1 MARGLEWGQR
11 PGCQRMMGGGAGRAA
26 RGPRETVGNPSFPRL
41 PETPPP
47 RVLTRVRNRTTHRGL
62 KATGQVRSSARGVG
76 KRGRGGSAP
85 LKALVGVACA
95 PRPWPRPAPCAAP
108 RGFPEPLCG
117 AGGVGQ
123 EGGRRGRQRQARG
136 LRTGR
141 QKAGIP
147 PLPAASR
154 PLGNFPRLGTS
165 PAGLTPLR
173 RRDPAVS
180 RRSEELEK
188 ETSWRCGE
196 AGTVPSGNSPCRP
209 ATAYPSQRGRPF
221 S

>member
-1 MARGLEWGQR
+1 MARGFEWGQR

-95 PRPWPRPAPCAAP
+95 PRPLRRAP
-108 RGFPEPLCG
+108 RLPGAALQG
-117 AGGVGQ
+117 RGRWAGGW
-123 EGGRRGRQRQARG
+123 
-136 LRTGR
+136 
-141 QKAGIP
+141 
-147 PLPAASR
+147 ASR
-154 PLGNFPRLGTS
+154 PPAPGSGLKDRETKGRNPASSCGFPPARQLPTS
-165 PAGLTPLR
+165 
-173 RRDPAVS
+173 RDQS
-180 RRSEELEK
+180 RRPYPA
-188 ETSWRCGE
+188 T
-196 AGTVPSGNSPCRP
+196 PSGP
-209 ATAYPSQRGRPF
+209 GRF
-221 S
+221 QEK

>member
-1 MARGLEWGQR
+1 MGTATGMSEDDGVRRRQGSPRTPGDCGKPLFPEVAGDAPTAGTHSSRRQDHAPRAECDRPGPKQCTGSREARPWRVGTFKSPGGRGL
-11 PGCQRMMGGGAGRAA
+11 CA
-26 RGPRETVGNPSFPRL
+26 
-41 PETPPP
+41 PPP
-47 RVLTRVRNRTTHRGL
+47 
-62 KATGQVRSSARGVG
+62 A
-76 KRGRGGSAP
+76 
-85 LKALVGVACA
+85 
-95 PRPWPRPAPCAAP
+95 PRPAPCAAP